1 MDREIESFIKVW
13 IIAIT
18 SLCYCYYIASRFPK
32 GVLRFI
38 SLLPIFYLFIILPL
52 DLHSFHLGAP
62 TTFFLV
68 WLGTFK
74 LLLFSFDHGPLSS
87 SSSSQTNLFHFI
99 SIACLPIK
107 IKQNP
112 PQITTKTKNP
122 SHQNP
127 HPKSQISSKVP
138 KSVLLTLKISTL
150 ALLITIYQYRPYLHH
165 YTKLALYC
173 LHMYL
178 GIELVLALTAI
189 PARTLLGL
197 EIEPQFDEPYLS
209 TSLQDFWGRR
219 WNLMVT
225 SILRPT
231 TYDPIRRLSTHLIG
245 SKFASLP
252 AILAVFVVSG
262 LMHEA
267 IYYYL
272 SRAKPTWE
280 VTCFFVLQGVCTAA
294 EVAAKKVAGEKW
306 RVNGAVSGGLALG
319 FLVVSGNW
327 LFFPQLLRNGVDQ
340 KAIKEYAIVGD
351 FLKAKFAFPNR
362 NI

>member
-18 SLCYCYYIASRFPK
+18 SFCYCYYIASRFPK

-38 SLLPIFYLFIILPL
+38 SLLPIFLFIILHL
-52 DLHSFHLGAP
+52 DLHSIHLGGP
-62 TTFFLV
+62 TIFFLV
-68 WLGTFK
+68 WLGNFK
-74 LLLFSFDHGPLSS
+74 LLLFSFDQGPLSS
-87 SSSSQTNLFHFI
+87 SHQTNLFHFI
-99 SIACLPIK
+99 SIACLPIR

-127 HPKSQISSKVP
+127 QKSHPRTQISSRVP
-138 KSVLLTLKISTL
+138 KSVLLILKISTL
-150 ALLITIYQYRPYLHH
+150 ALIITLYQYRPYLHQ
-165 YTKLALYC
+165 YTILALYC

-178 GIELVLALTAI
+178 GIELVLALIAI
-189 PARTLLGL
+189 PAQTLFGL
-197 EIEPQFDEPYLS
+197 KIEPQFDEPYLS

-252 AILAVFVVSG
+252 AIV
-262 LMHEA
+262 A
-267 IYYYL
+267 IRIAIQL
-272 SRAKPTWE
+272 
-280 VTCFFVLQGVCTAA
+280 
-294 EVAAKKVAGEKW
+294 
-306 RVNGAVSGGLALG
+306 
-319 FLVVSGNW
+319 FL
-327 LFFPQLLRNGVDQ
+327 L
-340 KAIKEYAIVGD
+340 
-351 FLKAKFAFPNR
+351 
-362 NI
+362 